1 MSIELITQLFEL
13 CIIPLLAVLT
23 GYAVQFIRVKTV
35 ELKGKTKNETAKKY
49 ADMVSQTIEDCVIAT
64 NQTYVESLKAQNA
77 FDKEAQEIAFNKTLN
92 AVMAILSEDA
102 KAYIRETSGDLTFY
116 LTQQIEIKVNK
127 TKNSIA

>member
-1 MSIELITQLFEL
+1 MLKRLIAIILSILSVFPFFGNRDLIKVKLD
-13 CIIPLLAVLT
+13 PLSEPLEEFGMQNVTL
-23 GYAVQFIRVKTV
+23 
-35 ELKGKTKNETAKKY
+35 LDKY
-49 ADMVSQTIEDCVIAT
+49 E
-64 NQTYVESLKAQNA
+64 QNA

>member
-1 MSIELITQLFEL
+1 MDGTATLNM
-13 CIIPLLAVLT
+13 
-23 GYAVQFIRVKTV
+23 Y
-35 ELKGKTKNETAKKY
+35 ELKGKTKNEIAKKY

-127 TKNSIA
+127 TKNSIAYITIRPSRIKKS

>member
-1 MSIELITQLFEL
+1 
-13 CIIPLLAVLT
+13 
-23 GYAVQFIRVKTV
+23 
-35 ELKGKTKNETAKKY
+35 
-49 ADMVSQTIEDCVIAT
+49 MVSQTIEDCVIAT

-77 FDKEAQEIAFNKTLN
+77 FDKEAQKIAFNKTLN

>member
-1 MSIELITQLFEL
+1 MNTIAQLFEL

-23 GYAVQFIRVKTV
+23 GYAVQFIRVKKA
-35 ELKGKTKNETAKKY
+35 ELKGKSKNETAKKY

-127 TKNSIA
+127 TKNSIV

>member
-1 MSIELITQLFEL
+1 MSIELTTQLFEL

-23 GYAVQFIRVKTV
+23 GYAIQFIHVKTA
-35 ELKGKTKNETAKKY
+35 ELKGKTKNEIAKKY

-127 TKNSIA
+127 TKNSIV

>member
-77 FDKEAQEIAFNKTLN
+77 FDKEAQKIAFNKTLN

>member
-1 MSIELITQLFEL
+1 MDTIAQIFEL
-13 CIIPLLAVLT
+13 CIVPLLAVLT

-77 FDKEAQEIAFNKTLN
+77 FDKEAQKIAFNKTLN